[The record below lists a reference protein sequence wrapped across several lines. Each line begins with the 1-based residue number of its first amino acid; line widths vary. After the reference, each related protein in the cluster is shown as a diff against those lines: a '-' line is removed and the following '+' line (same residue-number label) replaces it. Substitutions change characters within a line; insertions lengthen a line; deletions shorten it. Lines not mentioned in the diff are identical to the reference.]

1 VCLFLLSDFIDDTQD
16 DDDIRGNDVRQ
27 RPMPHSSSMMEDEEA
42 LQEYL
47 RRLRERSRC
56 GTTSHSDYDE
66 EVTEVEQQALLPSV
80 KDPKLWMV
88 KCAVG

>member
-1 VCLFLLSDFIDDTQD
+1 MCTFCLLSGFIDDTD
-16 DDDIRGNDVRQ
+16 AGVEISHNDVVR
-27 RPMPHSSSMMEDEEA
+27 RSIPHSSSMLEDDEDM
-42 LQEYL
+42 QEIV
-47 RRLRERSRC
+47 RRLQNRYKEA
-56 GTTSHSDYDE
+56 SHFDYDK

>member
-1 VCLFLLSDFIDDTQD
+1 LCTFCLLSGFIDDTD
-16 DDDIRGNDVRQ
+16 AGVEIRHNDVVR
-27 RPMPHSSSMMEDEEA
+27 RSIPHSSSMLEDDEDM
-42 LQEYL
+42 QEIV
-47 RRLRERSRC
+47 RRLQNRYKEA
-56 GTTSHSDYDE
+56 SHFDYDE

>member
-1 VCLFLLSDFIDDTQD
+1 MCTFCLLSGFIDDTD
-16 DDDIRGNDVRQ
+16 AGAEIRHNDVAR
-27 RPMPHSSSMMEDEEA
+27 RSIPHSTSMMEGDED
-42 LQEYL
+42 LQEYV
-47 RRLRERSRC
+47 RRLQKKYEAA
-56 GTTSHSDYDE
+56 SHFDYDK

>member
-1 VCLFLLSDFIDDTQD
+1 MHFLPFISGFIDDTDTGVEIRHNDVGRRSIPHSCSNED
-16 DDDIRGNDVRQ
+16 DDY
-27 RPMPHSSSMMEDEEA
+27 M
-42 LQEYL
+42 QEIL
-47 RRLRERSRC
+47 RRIENRC
-56 GTTSHSDYDE
+56 KEASDFDYDE